1 MSQDRGK
8 SGQPPVSL
16 WNRCWLLF
24 LNVVSFRRN
33 TDNESDECSS
43 SAERTSLE
51 VDTEMAADL
60 LRANVRLEGERDLAH
75 DELDQL
81 TAAMKD
87 LRADLDVWKTEYQ
100 RAQQELNDA
109 KKRLASM
116 ELDYSRISSKCDVS
130 TWASYSAAP
139 EAI

>member
-1 MSQDRGK
+1 
-8 SGQPPVSL
+8 
-16 WNRCWLLF
+16 
-24 LNVVSFRRN
+24 
-33 TDNESDECSS
+33 
-43 SAERTSLE
+43 
-51 VDTEMAADL
+51 MAADL

-100 RAQQELNDA
+100 RAQQELDDA

-130 TWASYSAAP
+130 TGASYSAAP

>member
-1 MSQDRGK
+1 
-8 SGQPPVSL
+8 
-16 WNRCWLLF
+16 
-24 LNVVSFRRN
+24 
-33 TDNESDECSS
+33 
-43 SAERTSLE
+43 
-51 VDTEMAADL
+51 MAADL

-130 TWASYSAAP
+130 T
-139 EAI
+139 